1 MKLENIKNVNFIGM
15 STVRKIREVLSNAT
29 KRYSLMTVSQKT
41 WDTVQSLDDEKRI
54 EIESELIKEDPV
66 LSSMDFFDVWSDAH
80 EEETDRSSKYC
91 EVGVLSFIILRLMK
105 NKEGS
110 GLKKAVSAG
119 VLATLVIN
127 LIDWIRAF
135 FVALEDQN
143 GRLKDL
149 YERTIS
155 IYNFDEG
162 VKKSHKESD
171 SKDEEETEDE
181 EITDLEQMPD
191 TDSDESSETTEV
203 KHSMYHK
210 PISC

>member
-1 MKLENIKNVNFIGM
+1 MKLENVKNATFIGM
-15 STVRKIREVLSNAT
+15 ATVRRVREALSNAT
-29 KRYSLMTVSQKT
+29 KRYSLMTVPQKT
-41 WDTVQSLDDEKRI
+41 WETVQSLDDEKRI

-66 LSSMDFFDVWSDAH
+66 LSNMDFFEVWADVH
-80 EEETDRSSKYC
+80 KEETDRSSKSC
-91 EVGVLSFIILRLMK
+91 EVGVLSYIILRLMK
-105 NKEGS
+105 DKEGS
-110 GLKKAVSAG
+110 KLKKAVSAG
-119 VLATLVIN
+119 VLATVVIN

-181 EITDLEQMPD
+181 EITDLEPMLD